1 MTTHSSILAWE
12 IPWMEE
18 TDELESTGS
27 QRVSYDWR
35 DLAYTHT
42 HTHTHV
48 SQNINVKGYV
58 CVHVCVYIYYLTVLD
73 VDPSLRDSSIPF
85 YLNLWVRY

>member
-18 TDELESTGS
+18 TDGLESIGS

-58 CVHVCVYIYYLTVLD
+58 CVHVYVYIYYLTSLK